1 MPQPPT
7 LPFITLILTILLT
20 INCCQPTYELPNIE
34 TGTHPPYTGIANFQ
48 PSPSPPLLIIAI
60 NLPLYVFLS
69 ICGVTADRLWYVWYD
84 CLAVNNLQ
92 GQNLVEST
100 GFGVMVMSKNLTEVG
115 FLLVC
120 GKGWNL
126 VTVNFLIARRD
137 DLYVGTG

>member
-1 MPQPPT
+1 M
-7 LPFITLILTILLT
+7 
-20 INCCQPTYELPNIE
+20 
-34 TGTHPPYTGIANFQ
+34 
-48 PSPSPPLLIIAI
+48 
-60 NLPLYVFLS
+60 
-69 ICGVTADRLWYVWYD
+69 
-84 CLAVNNLQ
+84 Q